1 MRYVRVRSRIRSRV
15 RTGERCSRI
24 RYVVGA
30 GASRS
35 LGCGTIRKY
44 DGIAWMWSSAA
55 NTKQTIARH
64 GTRIRYIV
72 YTVETGSERRTANR
86 SLAAAPAVKIY
97 VLPTLFS
104 CECQKPN
111 VHERLRDTQSD
122 SYTQAAPAGTRI
134 PRLSQQTSR
143 TSQSYSL
150 LVVAYLLRRISY
162 FDFSCFYFMQKVSE
176 GHLL

>member
-1 MRYVRVRSRIRSRV
+1 MLARALEGRVQLRV
-15 RTGERCSRI
+15 
-24 RYVVGA
+24 A
-30 GASRS
+30 G
-35 LGCGTIRKY
+35 
-44 DGIAWMWSSAA
+44 
-55 NTKQTIARH
+55 
-64 GTRIRYIV
+64 
-72 YTVETGSERRTANR
+72 VEPFTSFIP
-86 SLAAAPAVKIY
+86 SPH
-97 VLPTLFS
+97 LPPR
-104 CECQKPN
+104 QKPN